1 MKKKLSMLVAG
12 VLLLGTLTGCTKAE
26 TSDQNTDDPIKVS
39 LVGPMTG
46 SAAQYGAIQ
55 KRCRAIC

>member
-26 TSDQNTDDPIKVS
+26 TSDQNTDDP
-39 LVGPMTG
+39 
-46 SAAQYGAIQ
+46 
-55 KRCRAIC
+55 